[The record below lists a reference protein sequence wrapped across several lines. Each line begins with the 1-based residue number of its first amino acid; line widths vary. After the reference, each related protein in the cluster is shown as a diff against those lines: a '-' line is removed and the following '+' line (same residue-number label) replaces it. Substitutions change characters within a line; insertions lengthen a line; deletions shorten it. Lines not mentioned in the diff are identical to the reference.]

1 MAVDAPSLG
10 LSFRQLKNRCLR
22 DLTDQNHPDQA
33 KTDMQLTANEVHL
46 YFSQAEKITD
56 PRLLE
61 AYESLLTDDEL
72 TRMSRLYFARHR
84 HQYLV
89 TRALI
94 RTTLSSYF
102 PVDPTEWR
110 FGKNAYGKPEISL
123 GDTTWPVRFNLSH
136 CDGLVLCGLTRE
148 VDIGVDV
155 EDTQRST
162 VTAFERLSSYFSRSE
177 IEELA
182 HLPEDKQKSRFFDY
196 WTLKESYIKARG
208 MGLAIPLS
216 KFSFHFDTE
225 RLQGFSLDPA
235 LEDDAKNWQF
245 RQLDMNRRYR
255 IALALNT
262 SDDVEINGFNTI
274 PLFDKEPA
282 RLDFL

>member
-1 MAVDAPSLG
+1 MELA
-10 LSFRQLKNRCLR
+10 
-22 DLTDQNHPDQA
+22 
-33 KTDMQLTANEVHL
+33 ANEAHL
-46 YFSQAEKITD
+46 YFSQPEKITD
-56 PRLLE
+56 PKLLK

-72 TRMSRLYFARHR
+72 TRMSRFYFARHR

-102 PVDPTEWR
+102 PVDPSEWR

-136 CDGLVLCGLTRE
+136 CDGLVLCGITRE

-162 VTAFERLSSYFSRSE
+162 VSAFERLSSYFSKPE
-177 IEELA
+177 IEALA
-182 HLPEDKQKSRFFDY
+182 HLPKDKQKSRFFDY

-208 MGLAIPLS
+208 MGLSIPLS
-216 KFSFHFDTE
+216 KFSFHFDTK
-225 RLQGFSLDPA
+225 RLQGFSIHPA
-235 LEDDAKNWQF
+235 LGDDAKNWQF
-245 RQLDMNRRYR
+245 RQISMNHNYR

-262 SDDVEINGFNTI
+262 GDDVEIKGFDTI
-274 PLFDKEPA
+274 PLLDKELA
-282 RLDFL
+282 TLNFL